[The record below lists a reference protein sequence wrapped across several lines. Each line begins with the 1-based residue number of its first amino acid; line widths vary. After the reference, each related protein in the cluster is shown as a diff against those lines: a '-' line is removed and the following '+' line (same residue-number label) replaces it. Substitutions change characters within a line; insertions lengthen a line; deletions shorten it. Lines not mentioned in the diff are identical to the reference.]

1 MSLYIGRLSPCIRR
15 DELECV
21 FGRFGRCNVRMK
33 DGFGFV
39 IYDFPPNA
47 EKALK
52 ALQGRKICGEP
63 LTLTWSN
70 KQPRGFKRFTRHD
83 RANDYWLLRGR
94 GSTRRVDFGNRK
106 FDLNGQRDDRLG
118 IIEAESEDRKLNS
131 ADLLNEETD
140 YHEATEKG
148 YIKEDHR
155 EYQEDLPNEGGHVED
170 NPVDND
176 RWDGRCNDL
185 ISKNGVK
192 HDLEFDH
199 YDTYKGYEEKDKD
212 ENQQPAYSNGSPTLQ
227 SSREKIGRAL
237 IGEETLKPTYHTKF
251 QQTCYSCG
259 GLGHKRR
266 DCLHENGPGR
276 KLTVFRGRHDDDIG
290 GRGRE
295 AEVERFGYGSRG
307 RLHSDRDTQSMKQHE
322 NHRKASGSGED
333 GRLIGSGSSLVGEKA
348 VRSLRKDDDGKR
360 HGRESS
366 GTPIKH
372 NAKKARRFVSSPS
385 DYTASRARSKSK
397 CLKHEPRP
405 GSRSTSRS
413 MSSRSGSSSLS
424 RSHSPSHCSRSRSCK
439 FPSKSPSSESLSV
452 SLGKCLPSSSNKV
465 QLNLEGRLE
474 NFLPI
479 ESKEIMVEA
488 QSSEDSEELG
498 NGNLE
503 NGLVAVKNGNVAF
516 PAKVDGEVKRNE
528 TKQRYNNDTN
538 MTTRAVDNLANPSIP
553 LSKRGAYAAGG
564 ISRQCLGETKGSEE
578 LDASMMEDM
587 AIPTKRPDLE
597 LPISF
602 CPCPLTSISSEEM
615 YMALKHY
622 ALELPAEKERHLPVE
637 TYFGCARLW
646 PWEIIYHRRLK
657 KGPISTENYARRV
670 AQNKKFGIVDKY
682 IRSSS
687 GWAELNHPEEAV

>member
-1 MSLYIGRLSPCIRR
+1 MSLYIGRLSHRIRR

-83 RANDYWLLRGR
+83 RANDYQLPRGR
-94 GSTRRVDFGNRK
+94 GFTRRVDFGNRK
-106 FDLNGQRDDRLG
+106 LDLNGQRDDRLG

-148 YIKEDHR
+148 YIKEDHCD
-155 EYQEDLPNEGGHVED
+155 YQEDLPNEGGHVED

-185 ISKNGVK
+185 INKNGVK
-192 HDLEFDH
+192 HDLESDH

-227 SSREKIGRAL
+227 SSREKIGRVL
-237 IGEETLKPTYHTKF
+237 IGEETLKSTDHTKF
-251 QQTCYSCG
+251 QQICYSCG

-276 KLTVFRGRHDDDIG
+276 RLTMFRGRHDDDIG
-290 GRGRE
+290 RRGRE
-295 AEVERFGYGSRG
+295 ADVERFESSSRG
-307 RLHSDRDTQSMKQHE
+307 RLHSDRDVQSMKQQE
-322 NHRKASGSGED
+322 NHRKASGSGGY

-348 VRSLRKDDDGKR
+348 ARSLRKDDDGKR
-360 HGRESS
+360 PDRGSS

-385 DYTASRARSKSK
+385 DYTASRAHSKSK
-397 CLKHEPRP
+397 SLKHEPRP
-405 GSRSTSRS
+405 SSRSRSTST
-413 MSSRSGSSSLS
+413 SSGSGSSSLS
-424 RSHSPSHCSRSRSCK
+424 RSHSPLHCSRSRSCE
-439 FPSKSPSSESLSV
+439 FPSKSPTSESFSV
-452 SLGKCLPSSSNKV
+452 SPGKCLPSSSNKV

-474 NFLPI
+474 NSLPI

-488 QSSEDSEELG
+488 QSSEDSEELE

-516 PAKVDGEVKRNE
+516 LAKQK
-528 TKQRYNNDTN
+528 YNNDTN
-538 MTTRAVDNLANPSIP
+538 MTSRAVDNLANPSIP
-553 LSKRGAYAAGG
+553 LSKRGVYTAGG

-587 AIPTKRPDLE
+587 AIPTRRPDLE

-602 CPCPLTSISSEEM
+602 CSCHSTGISSDEM
-615 YMALKHY
+615 HMVLKHY
-622 ALELPAEKERHLPVE
+622 GLELPAEKERHLPVE

-646 PWEIIYHRRLK
+646 PWEIIYYRRLK